1 MNCFRRLAAIVV
13 IICCGSCKEY
23 NRNHVHREVLRS
35 SIAKGE
41 ALAVSYCQGC
51 HALPDPSILDAK
63 SWEKGVLPHMG
74 PLLGIRYFNGRRYPS
89 AEGDRFLDKGY
100 YPALPVVSEEDWQHI
115 IDYYTATSPD
125 SLPGQQRKEGIK
137 EGVSLFQVISPA
149 GRIGA
154 GAPPAICMVRID
166 TGRGRHDLLTGDVLT
181 GSLLRW
187 NGALRMVDSIGCG
200 GPVLGIDSRKDGMVA
215 CNVGLL
221 NPSNARLGK
230 GQLIRVDAGGKMRV
244 DSQPLF
250 AGLARPVQVSGADL
264 NGDGRLDYVVC
275 EFGYMT
281 GALSWMENRG
291 DSGYLR
297 HVIKALPGAIK
308 AYIGDYNHDGLP
320 DLWVLFA
327 QGEEG
332 IFLFTNKGG
341 GVFSEEEVL
350 RFPPVNGSSYF
361 ELADMN
367 EDGYPDIVYTCG
379 DNADFSMVLKP
390 YHGVYIFLNDGKNHF
405 RQDFFF
411 PINGCYKA
419 VARDFD
425 GDGDLDLATIA
436 FFADF
441 KHQPE
446 EGFVYLEN
454 VGHGEWRPYT
464 ISGTEV
470 GRWLTMDVGDLD
482 GDGRPDIILGNFS
495 FLAPVT
501 KAGVDFKK
509 GPPFLFLRNMGR
521 K

>member
-1 MNCFRRLAAIVV
+1 MSYIRWLVAVVAIG
-13 IICCGSCKEY
+13 CCGACKEY
-23 NRNHVHREVLRS
+23 NRNHAHEGVQRS
-35 SIAKGE
+35 SIEKGE
-41 ALAVSYCQGC
+41 ELATRYCQSC
-51 HALPDPSILDAK
+51 HALPDPSQLDAN
-63 SWEKGVLPHMG
+63 SWERGVLPHMG
-74 PLLGIRYFNGRRYPS
+74 PLLGIRYFKGRRYPF

-100 YPALPVVSEEDWQHI
+100 YPHSPLLNEEDWQHI
-115 IDYYTATSPD
+115 VDYYTATSPD
-125 SLPGQQRKEGIK
+125 SLPGQQRKEGIGQ
-137 EGVSLFQVISPA
+137 GVSLFQVVSP
-149 GRIGA
+149 GG
-154 GAPPAICMVRID
+154 GGPPPATCMVWID
-166 TGRGRHDLLTGDVLT
+166 TVGRRNSLLTGDVLT
-181 GSLLRW
+181 GSLRRW
-187 NGALRMVDSIGCG
+187 DEALRLVDSVGCG
-200 GPVLGIDSRKDGMVA
+200 GPVLGVDRGKDGMVA

-230 GQLIRVDAGGKMRV
+230 GQVIREDAGGKMRV
-244 DSQPLF
+244 DSLTLF
-250 AGLARPVQVSGADL
+250 AGLARPVQVSAVDL
-264 NGDGRLDYVVC
+264 NGDGRMDYLVC

-308 AYIGDYNHDGLP
+308 AYIDDYNHDGRP

-341 GVFSEEEVL
+341 GAFSEEEVL
-350 RFPPVNGSSYF
+350 RFPPMNGSSYF

-367 EDGYPDIVYTCG
+367 KDGRPDIVYTCG

-390 YHGVYIFLNDGKNHF
+390 YHGVYIFLNDGTNHF

-419 VARDFD
+419 MARDFD
-425 GDGDLDLATIA
+425 GDGDLDLVTIA
-436 FFADF
+436 FFPDF
-441 KHQPE
+441 KRQPE

-454 VGHGEWRPYT
+454 KGNGVFKPYS
-464 ISGTEV
+464 IPGTGA

-482 GDGRPDIILGNFS
+482 GDGRMDIVLGNFS

-509 GPPFLFLRNMGR
+509 GPPFLVLRNVGR